1 MNQNIDQSFE
11 WIGSEVR
18 QMQRTSSHPNLNS
31 KEGGLRV
38 WEGDGQ
44 HSLLQPTKS
53 VVVERVQ
60 PVSRAPTQSATVEQ
74 AHGESQESMQPNRC
88 WGSPTCSSRH
98 HTTSAA
104 SSKFTGCC
112 RGEAVNSFPHTA
124 AYPSSRCR
132 TANNTSRIHSHSASR
147 HRKTGYSAAAKL
159 ASHRTLMATQITGLQ
174 FVRILRTQ
182 ELLMIRRRSYRG
194 RKLSLKSRNRNAAS
208 GSRRA
213 STGSSSEDASRK
225 SVWTPSLGTSRT
237 KSSKRLVRLDMAEV
251 SC

>member
-1 MNQNIDQSFE
+1 MERSPPQPKRNKHNAIQSLLMNQNIDQSFE

-112 RGEAVNSFPHTA
+112 RGKAVNSSLTP
-124 AYPSSRCR
+124 PPMQ
-132 TANNTSRIHSHSASR
+132 HS
-147 HRKTGYSAAAKL
+147 
-159 ASHRTLMATQITGLQ
+159 
-174 FVRILRTQ
+174 
-182 ELLMIRRRSYRG
+182 
-194 RKLSLKSRNRNAAS
+194 LSN
-208 GSRRA
+208 
-213 STGSSSEDASRK
+213 
-225 SVWTPSLGTSRT
+225 
-237 KSSKRLVRLDMAEV
+237 
-251 SC
+251 C